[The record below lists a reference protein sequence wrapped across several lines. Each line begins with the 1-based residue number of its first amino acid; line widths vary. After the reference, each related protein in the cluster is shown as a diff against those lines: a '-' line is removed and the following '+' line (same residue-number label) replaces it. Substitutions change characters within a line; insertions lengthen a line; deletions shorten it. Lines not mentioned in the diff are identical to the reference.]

1 LSCVAEARVGEVAD
15 ARQELTWVTMKL
27 TAARAFRRSLGSGQR
42 AQKPITSSRETVRR
56 TWLYNALLLTI
67 AAGFYLTTVSSLRLS
82 APVVQLPWILLA
94 SLFCAAEAW
103 RVYVHV
109 RRNAISFSL
118 SELPL
123 VLGLYFASPGILVS
137 ARVAGGVVALL
148 LIRRYSPIKVVFNL
162 AVQAVE
168 AEVALWLLSLLEPT
182 RDLGDLRSWAIVVGI
197 TATIAV
203 LGFSLTALVIWLA
216 EGSLSRAQLGRGY
229 VFSVG
234 AGLVN
239 ACLAIEAAAA
249 MSRNLAELWLLS
261 MPLLGVAGAYFL
273 YTSEYQKR
281 QRIQHLYECSDLL
294 QRTGAAD
301 VAVPE
306 LLTQISQVF
315 RAEMAEVVML
325 PVATG
330 SSRATTTT
338 LRHGQVH
345 KRDEEVDRA
354 FLEGLMMAVGS
365 ETRARGINWDSASTT
380 VREWLQRQD
389 LKDAMLTSLWGD
401 GALLGVLT
409 VGNRM
414 SDVGTFGHDDL
425 TLFETFGAQT
435 SVAAQN
441 MRLDNTL
448 TYQAFHDP
456 LTHLANRVLFTDRL
470 EHALSRRDETRGLL
484 AVLFV
489 DLDDFKMVNDT
500 FGHAP
505 GDDLLRNVAERL
517 RSVLRPADTAARFG
531 GDEFAI
537 LLEDSLSRDDVT
549 AVAERI
555 VAALRPH
562 FVVERQEVAVHAS
575 IGVAIATDAVD
586 AEELLRRADAA
597 MYWAKVQGKGGYEVY
612 DAGMLEGSGRR
623 LQVRTELERALADG
637 DLRVHYQPIVDMR
650 SGDLHG
656 VEALVRWEHPE
667 RGWILPS
674 EFIGIAE
681 ESGLI
686 GELGDFVLREACA
699 QVRRWE
705 NLTTLHPD
713 FQLHVNV
720 SPRQLRSDRLMEKV
734 RQVLTE
740 IKLNPSRLVIE
751 MTETFVGEHGEVARE
766 RMRELKT
773 LGVGLAIDDFG
784 TGYSSLAI
792 LHDMPFDILKVD
804 RAFIDEVDDDARR
817 RAFTAAIFG
826 LGTTLGLRMVAEGV
840 EREAQRTALISLGCS
855 LAQGFLF
862 SPAVPHEQITEM
874 LLARPAAAV
883 LPLRLVRLDGPTPR
897 DASLPA

>member
-1 LSCVAEARVGEVAD
+1 
-15 ARQELTWVTMKL
+15 MKV
-27 TAARAFRRSLGSGQR
+27 TAAKAFRRGLAGPPRTRTRNASPG
-42 AQKPITSSRETVRR
+42 ETVRR
-56 TWLYNALLLTI
+56 TWLFNLLLVTI
-67 AAGFYLTTVSSLRLS
+67 AVGFYLTTVSSLQLS
-82 APVVQLPWILLA
+82 APVVQVPWILLA

-103 RVYVHV
+103 RVYVHL

-123 VLGLYFASPGILVS
+123 VLGLYFASPATLVS

-148 LIRRYSPIKVVFNL
+148 LIRRYSPIKVIFNL

-168 AEVALWLLSLLEPT
+168 AEVALWLLSVLVPDRGLT
-182 RDLGDLRSWAIVVGI
+182 DLRSWAIVVGI
-197 TATIAV
+197 TAVVAV
-203 LGFSLTALVIWLA
+203 IGFTLTATVIWLA
-216 EGSLSRAQLGRGY
+216 EGSLSRAQMARGY

-239 ACLAIEAAAA
+239 ACLAIEAAAGI
-249 MSRNLAELWLLS
+249 SRNPAELWLLS

-294 QRTGAAD
+294 QRTGAAE

-306 LLTQISQVF
+306 LLSQISQVF

-330 SSRATTTT
+330 TGRAITTT
-338 LRHGQVH
+338 LRHGQVRE
-345 KRDEEVDRA
+345 RDEEVDRG

-365 ETRARGINWDSASTT
+365 ETRARGIKWSSASAA
-380 VREWLQRQD
+380 VREWLERHE

-409 VGNRM
+409 VGNRT
-414 SDVGTFGHDDL
+414 SDVGTFGADDL

-435 SVAAQN
+435 SVAVQN

-517 RSVLRPADTAARFG
+517 RTVLRPADTAARFG

-537 LLEDSLSRDDVT
+537 LLEDSLSPDDVVT
-549 AVAERI
+549 VAERI
-555 VAALRPH
+555 VAALKPH

-575 IGVAIATDAVD
+575 IGVAIAAAPVD

-612 DAGMLEGSGRR
+612 DAGVLEGSGRR
-623 LQVRTELERALADG
+623 LQVRTELERALVDG

-650 SGDLHG
+650 TGALHG

-667 RGWILPS
+667 RGWIPPS
-674 EFIGIAE
+674 DFIGIAE

-686 GELGDFVLREACA
+686 AEVGDFVLREACT
-699 QVRRWE
+699 QIRNWE
-705 NLTTLHPD
+705 NMVALHSD

-720 SPRQLRSDRLMEKV
+720 SPRQLRSAHLIEEIRN
-734 RQVLTE
+734 VLTE
-740 IKLNPSRLVIE
+740 IKLNPSRLVVE
-751 MTETFVGEHGEVARE
+751 MTETFIGEHADVARE

-804 RAFIDEVDDDARR
+804 RAFINEVDDDARR

-826 LGTTLGLRMVAEGV
+826 LGTTLGLSIVAEGV
-840 EREAQRTALISLGCS
+840 EREQQRVALLALGCT
-855 LAQGFLF
+855 LAQGYLF
-862 SPAVPHEQITEM
+862 SRAVPHQDIAAMLQTETSTE
-874 LLARPAAAV
+874 V
-883 LPLRLVRLDGPTPR
+883 LPLRVLRLGDAQPTVTQR
-897 DASLPA
+897 SLPA

>member
-1 LSCVAEARVGEVAD
+1 MSI
-15 ARQELTWVTMKL
+15 KL
-27 TAARAFRRSLGSGQR
+27 TAAWAWRRSHVVSPR
-42 AQKPITSSRETVRR
+42 AQNRSASSRETVRR
-56 TWLYNALLLTI
+56 TWLFNALLVTI
-67 AAGFYLTTVSSLRLS
+67 AIGFYLTTVGTVKLA
-82 APVVQLPWILLA
+82 APAVQVPWILLA
-94 SLFCAAEAW
+94 FLFCAAEAW
-103 RVYVHV
+103 RVYVHL

-123 VLGLYFASPGILVS
+123 VLGLYFASPS
-137 ARVAGGVVALL
+137 ALISTRMAGALVALV
-148 LIRRYSPIKVVFNL
+148 LIRRYSPIKVIFNL
-162 AVQAVE
+162 AMQALE

-182 RDLGDLRSWAIVVGI
+182 RDLDDLRSWAIVVGI
-197 TATIAV
+197 TAAVAV
-203 LGFSLTALVIWLA
+203 LGFTLTASVIRLA
-216 EGSLSRAQLGRGY
+216 EGSLSRAQLARGY
-229 VFSVG
+229 LFSVG

-249 MSRNLAELWLLS
+249 VSRNLAELWLLS

-306 LLTQISQVF
+306 LLSQISQVF

-330 SSRATTTT
+330 TGRASTTS
-338 LRHGQVH
+338 LRHGQVR

-365 ETRARGINWDSASTT
+365 ETRARGINWSDAAPA
-380 VREWLQRQD
+380 VREWLDRQD
-389 LKDAMLTSLWGD
+389 LRDAMLTSLWGD

-414 SDVGTFGHDDL
+414 SDVGTFGGDDL

-435 SVAAQN
+435 SVAVQN

-470 EHALSRRDETRGLL
+470 EHALSRRDETRGML

-531 GDEFAI
+531 GDEFAV
-537 LLEDSLSRDDVT
+537 LLEDSLSREDV
-549 AVAERI
+549 ASVAERI
-555 VAALRPH
+555 VAALKPH

-575 IGVAIATDAVD
+575 IGVAIASAGPVD

-637 DLRVHYQPIVDMR
+637 DLRVHYQPIVEMR
-650 SGDLHG
+650 TGELHG

-674 EFIGIAE
+674 EFIGVAE

-686 GELGDFVLREACA
+686 AEVGDFVLRKACA
-699 QVRRWE
+699 QIRHWE
-705 NLTTLHPD
+705 NVTTLHPD

-720 SPRQLRSDRLMEKV
+720 SPRQLRSEHLMEEIQ
-734 RQVLTE
+734 QVLTE
-740 IKLNPSRLVIE
+740 IKLHPRRLVIE
-751 MTETFVGEHGEVARE
+751 MTETFVGEHGDVARE

-804 RAFIDEVDDDARR
+804 RAFINEVDDDARR

-826 LGTTLGLRMVAEGV
+826 LGTTLGLRIVAEGV
-840 EREAQRTALISLGCS
+840 EREQQRLALMSLGCS

-862 SPAVPHEQITEM
+862 SPAVPHEQITAM
-874 LLARPAAAV
+874 LLAPATAPV
-883 LPLRLVRLDGPTPR
+883 VPLHVLRLDRPDGK

>member
-1 LSCVAEARVGEVAD
+1 
-15 ARQELTWVTMKL
+15 MKL
-27 TAARAFRRSLGSGQR
+27 TGSRAVARAIGARRR
-42 AQKPITSSRETVRR
+42 AQKPGASPRETVRR
-56 TWLYNALLLTI
+56 TWLLNAVLVTL
-67 AAGFYLTTVSSLRLS
+67 AACFYVATVRGVRLA
-82 APVVQLPWILLA
+82 APVVHLPWILLA
-94 SLFCAAEAW
+94 SLFCAAEGW
-103 RVYVHV
+103 RVYVHL

-123 VLGLYFASPGILVS
+123 VLGLYFADPATLVS
-137 ARVAGGVVALL
+137 ARVAGGLVALL

-162 AVQAVE
+162 AVQVIE
-168 AEVALWLLSLLEPT
+168 AEVGLWLLSVLEPA
-182 RDLGDLRSWAIVVGI
+182 RLLGDLRSWLIVVGI
-197 TATIAV
+197 TAIVAA
-203 LGFSLTALVIWLA
+203 LGFSLTASVIRLA
-216 EGSLSRAQLGRGY
+216 EGSLTRQQLARGY
-229 VFSVG
+229 LFALG
-234 AGLVN
+234 AALVN
-239 ACLAIEAAAA
+239 ACLAIEAASA
-249 MSRNLAELWLLS
+249 MARNLADLWLLS

-294 QRTGAAD
+294 QRAGAAE

-315 RAEMAEVVML
+315 RAEVAELVML

-330 SSRATTTT
+330 TGRASTTS
-338 LRHGQVH
+338 LRDGHVR
-345 KRDEEVDRA
+345 KREQEVDRA
-354 FLEGLMMAVGS
+354 FLEGLMMAVGA
-365 ETRARGINWDSASTT
+365 ETRSRRVSRHRAAPA
-380 VREWLQRQD
+380 VREWLQRNE
-389 LKDAMLTSLWGD
+389 LKDAMLTTLWGD

-435 SVAAQN
+435 SVAVQN

-500 FGHAP
+500 FGHAS
-505 GDDLLRNVAERL
+505 GDDLLRSVAERL

-537 LLEDSLSRDDVT
+537 LLEDSLSRSDVA

-555 VAALRPH
+555 VATLKPH
-562 FVVERQEVAVHAS
+562 FVVQRQEVAVHAS
-575 IGVAIATDAVD
+575 IGVAIASGPVD

-597 MYWAKVQGKGGYEVY
+597 MYWAKVQGKGSYEVY

-637 DLRVHYQPIVDMR
+637 DLRVHYQPIVALR
-650 SGDLHG
+650 TGELHG

-667 RGWILPS
+667 RGWIMPS

-686 GELGDFVLREACA
+686 AEVGAFVLREACA
-699 QVRRWE
+699 QVRHWE
-705 NLTTLHPD
+705 DLTPLHSE

-720 SPRQLRSDRLMEKV
+720 SPRQLRSHHLMEEI
-734 RQVLTE
+734 RQVLRE
-740 IKLNPSRLVIE
+740 VKLSPSRLVIE
-751 MTETFVGEHGEVARE
+751 MTETFVGEHGDVARE

-784 TGYSSLAI
+784 TGYSSLSI

-804 RAFIDEVDDDARR
+804 RAFINEVDDDARR

-826 LGTTLGLRMVAEGV
+826 LGSTLGLRMIAEGV
-840 EREAQRTALISLGCS
+840 EREQQRVALLSLGCT

-862 SPAVPHEQITEM
+862 SPAVPHQEITAM
-874 LLARPAAAV
+874 LLSRPNAAV
-883 LPLRLVRLDGPTPR
+883 LPLRLVRLDGPSAT

>member
-1 LSCVAEARVGEVAD
+1 
-15 ARQELTWVTMKL
+15 MKL
-27 TAARAFRRSLGSGQR
+27 NATRALRRGLSVAPRTRSR
-42 AQKPITSSRETVRR
+42 NASSRETVRR
-56 TWLYNALLLTI
+56 TWLFNLVLV
-67 AAGFYLTTVSSLRLS
+67 TVAVGLYVTVVGSLKL
-82 APVVQLPWILLA
+82 ATPAVQLPWILLA

-103 RVYVHV
+103 RVYVHL

-123 VLGLYFASPGILVS
+123 VLGLFFASPGTLVS
-137 ARVAGGVVALL
+137 ARMAGGVVALF

-168 AEVALWLLSLLEPT
+168 AEVALWLLSLLEPA
-182 RDLGDLRSWAIVVGI
+182 RDLADARSWAIVVGI
-197 TATIAV
+197 TAIIAV
-203 LGFSLTALVIWLA
+203 IGFSLTAMVIWLA
-216 EGSLSRAQLGRGY
+216 EGSLSRAQLARGY
-229 VFSVG
+229 LFSVG

-249 MSRNLAELWLLS
+249 MSRNVAELWLLS

-301 VAVPE
+301 VAIPE

-330 SSRATTTT
+330 SGRATTTT
-338 LRHGQVH
+338 LRDGQVR

-354 FLEGLMMAVGS
+354 FLEGLMMAVGA
-365 ETRARGINWDSASTT
+365 ETRARGISWSSATPA
-380 VREWLQRQD
+380 VREWLERQD

-414 SDVGTFGHDDL
+414 SDVATFGADDL

-435 SVAAQN
+435 SVAVQN

-456 LTHLANRVLFTDRL
+456 LTNLANRVLFTDRL
-470 EHALSRRDETRGLL
+470 EHALSRRDEARGLL

-500 FGHAP
+500 FGHAS
-505 GDDLLRNVAERL
+505 GDDLLRSVAERL

-537 LLEDSLSRDDVT
+537 LLEDSLSRHDVA

-555 VAALRPH
+555 VAALKPH

-575 IGVAIATDAVD
+575 IGVAIASSSPVD

-597 MYWAKVQGKGGYEVY
+597 MYWAKVQGKGSYEVY

-623 LQVRTELERALADG
+623 LQVRTDLERALADG
-637 DLRVHYQPIVDMR
+637 DLRVHYQPIVELR
-650 SGDLHG
+650 SGELHG

-686 GELGDFVLREACA
+686 AEVGDFVLRQACA
-699 QVRRWE
+699 QVRLWE
-705 NLTTLHPD
+705 DQTTLHAD
-713 FQLHVNV
+713 FQMHVNV
-720 SPRQLRSDRLMEKV
+720 SPRQLRSDHLMEEV

-740 IKLNPSRLVIE
+740 TRLNPQRLVIE
-751 MTETFVGEHGEVARE
+751 MTETFVGEHGDVARE

-840 EREAQRTALISLGCS
+840 EREQQRVALLSLGCT

-862 SPAVPHEQITEM
+862 SPAVPHQEITAM
-874 LLARPAAAV
+874 LRRTPGASV
-883 LPLRLVRLDGPTPR
+883 LPLHVVRLAGP
-897 DASLPA
+897 DAKDTSLPA

>member
-1 LSCVAEARVGEVAD
+1 MR
-15 ARQELTWVTMKL
+15 L
-27 TAARAFRRSLGSGQR
+27 TAARALHRVPGVPSR
-42 AQKPITSSRETVRR
+42 AQRPGASAQETVRR
-56 TWLYNALLLTI
+56 TWLFNLVLVTLAVAL
-67 AAGFYLTTVSSLRLS
+67 YRTTVGDLRLA
-82 APVVQLPWILLA
+82 APVVQVPWILLA

-123 VLGLYFASPGILVS
+123 VLGLYFASPATLVS
-137 ARVAGGVVALL
+137 ARMAGGAVALF

-162 AVQAVE
+162 AMQAVE
-168 AEVALWLLSLLEPT
+168 AEVALWLLSLLNPM
-182 RDLGDLRSWAIVVGI
+182 RNLVDLRSWAIVVGI
-197 TATIAV
+197 TAVMAAI
-203 LGFSLTALVIWLA
+203 GFSLTALVIWLA
-216 EGSLSRAQLGRGY
+216 EGSLSRPQLARGY
-229 VFSVG
+229 LFSVG

-249 MSRNLAELWLLS
+249 ISRNVGELWLLS

-294 QRTGAAD
+294 QRTGAAE
-301 VAVPE
+301 VAIPE

-330 SSRATTTT
+330 TGRASTTT
-338 LRHGQVH
+338 LRGGLVH

-365 ETRARGINWDSASTT
+365 ETRARGIHWRSAAPP
-380 VREWLQRQD
+380 VRDWLRRQD
-389 LKDAMLTSLWGD
+389 LRDAMLTSLWGD

-409 VGNRM
+409 VGNRL
-414 SDVGTFGHDDL
+414 SDVGTFGADDL

-435 SVAAQN
+435 SVAVQN

-537 LLEDSLSRDDVT
+537 LLEDSLSPDDVA

-555 VAALRPH
+555 VGALKPH

-575 IGVAIATDAVD
+575 IGVAIATSGPVD

-597 MYWAKVQGKGGYEVY
+597 MYWAKVQGKGGYEIY

-623 LQVRTELERALADG
+623 LQVRTELERALTDG

-650 SGDLHG
+650 TGDLHG
-656 VEALVRWEHPE
+656 VEALVRWQHPE

-681 ESGLI
+681 ETGLI
-686 GELGDFVLREACA
+686 ADLGDFVLREACT
-699 QVRRWE
+699 QIRHWE
-705 NLTTLHPD
+705 TTTALRPE

-720 SPRQLRSDRLMEKV
+720 SPRQLRSDHLMDEI
-734 RQVLTE
+734 RTVLTE

-751 MTETFVGEHGEVARE
+751 MTETFIGEHADLARA

-804 RAFIDEVDDDARR
+804 RAFINEVDDDARR
-817 RAFTAAIFG
+817 RAFTAAILG
-826 LGTTLGLRMVAEGV
+826 LGTTLGLSIVAEGV
-840 EREAQRTALISLGCS
+840 EREEQRVALLALGCS

-862 SPAVPHEQITEM
+862 SRAVPHEEITAM
-874 LLARPAAAV
+874 LCRPRPATGPV
-883 LPLRLVRLDGPTPR
+883 VPLRVVRLDHDAAK

>member
-1 LSCVAEARVGEVAD
+1 
-15 ARQELTWVTMKL
+15 MKVS
-27 TAARAFRRSLGSGQR
+27 AGRAFRRGIS
-42 AQKPITSSRETVRR
+42 ITPRLPNRSASSRETVRR
-56 TWLYNALLLTI
+56 TWLFNLLLATC
-67 AAGFYLTTVSSLRLS
+67 AVGFYVTTVGTLKLA
-82 APVVQLPWILLA
+82 APVVELPWILLA

-103 RVYVHV
+103 RVYVHL

-123 VLGLYFASPGILVS
+123 VLGLYFASPATLVS

-148 LIRRYSPIKVVFNL
+148 LIRRYSPIKVTFNL

-168 AEVALWLLSLLEPT
+168 AEVALWLLSMLEPM
-182 RDLGDLRSWAIVVGI
+182 RDLHDLRSWAIVVGI
-197 TATIAV
+197 IAIIAV
-203 LGFSLTALVIWLA
+203 IGFSLTAMVIWLA
-216 EGSLSRAQLGRGY
+216 EGSLSRAQLARGY
-229 VFSVG
+229 LFSVG

-294 QRTGAAD
+294 QRTSAAD

-330 SSRATTTT
+330 NSRATTTT
-338 LRHGQVH
+338 LRHGQV
-345 KRDEEVDRA
+345 RRREEDVDRA

-365 ETRARGINWDSASTT
+365 ETRARGINWATASPA
-380 VREWLQRQD
+380 VREWLERQE

-401 GALLGVLT
+401 GTLLGVLT

-414 SDVGTFGHDDL
+414 SDVGTFGTDDL

-435 SVAAQN
+435 SVAVQN

-537 LLEDSLSRDDVT
+537 LLEDSLSADDVA

-555 VAALRPH
+555 VATLKPH

-575 IGVAIATDAVD
+575 IGVAIATAPVD

-597 MYWAKVQGKGGYEVY
+597 MYWAKVQGKGGYEIY
-612 DAGMLEGSGRR
+612 DAGMIEGSGHR
-623 LQVRTELERALADG
+623 LQMRTELERALADG
-637 DLRVHYQPIVDMR
+637 DLRVHYQPIVEMTT
-650 SGDLHG
+650 GELHG

-667 RGWILPS
+667 RGWILPTD
-674 EFIGIAE
+674 FIGIAE

-686 GELGDFVLREACA
+686 GDVGDFVLREACA
-699 QVRRWE
+699 QVRLWE
-705 NLTTLHPD
+705 QQVSLHPD

-720 SPRQLRSDRLMEKV
+720 SPRQLRSDHLMEEI

-740 IKLNPSRLVIE
+740 IKLNPRRLVIE
-751 MTETFVGEHGEVARE
+751 MTETFVGEHGDVARE

-804 RAFIDEVDDDARR
+804 RAFINEVDDDARR

-826 LGTTLGLRMVAEGV
+826 LGATLGLTMIAEGV
-840 EREAQRTALISLGCS
+840 EREQQRVALTALGCS

-862 SPAVPHEQITEM
+862 SPAVPHQEITAM
-874 LLARPAAAV
+874 LRSRPSLSV
-883 LPLRLVRLDGPTPR
+883 VPLRLVRLGESNEK